1 MYYVK
6 FDDGGYQEQVVFAEE
21 LPGEE
26 WHPAGEDINNK
37 FFHLVNGL
45 PVVMTD
51 EEREQ
56 HMFELRKKS
65 TIRIARD
72 RRNRA
77 LIESDWTQ
85 LASSPL
91 SESKKA
97 EWEAYRQELRDY
109 PDLLE
114 SNLDAPF
121 PAQPQ

>member
-6 FDDGGYQEQVVFAEE
+6 FDEDGYQEQVMFAEE
-21 LPGEE
+21 FPGEP

-37 FFHLVNGL
+37 FFHLVDGVPL
-45 PVVMTD
+45 VMTD
-51 EEREQ
+51 EEREA
-56 HMFELRKKS
+56 HMFGLRKKS
-65 TIRIARD
+65 TIMIARD

-85 LASSPL
+85 LVSSPL

-97 EWEAYRQELRDY
+97 EWEAYRQDLRDY
-109 PDLLE
+109 PDVLE